1 MTRTTELK
9 NGEQK
14 ERKKPGRVPTS
25 CAECRRLKLRCDRK
39 VPCETCVKRGC
50 AAICPSGSLTAGKG
64 NRLVLANT
72 EELHNKI
79 EVMSARIRELEE
91 ALRTVHPEGS
101 VLPHPLLSD
110 AITVISSDSPESS
123 SSSNF
128 AERQPQTSNKA
139 DADSVIDAFGTLTIG
154 TRGETIFMGG
164 TARSEYLIQPPLKQQ
179 PKPPFSETFP
189 RLSKQ
194 ILDAWLPGSDSAPV
208 DNGLWKPVYSY
219 LPPLSEAIRLSEI
232 YLEWGQV
239 LWTPLTR
246 SELFDNIIGSVYR
259 ANCYEGIP
267 GSHDLSLL
275 FSIFAL
281 ATLLDFEKP
290 SYAVEA
296 QEYHILSQVALHFTS
311 PCTETSV
318 HTLIALLHIVQY
330 LELSDLEMDS
340 SQSYLFIGLAVK
352 LGYRIGLHLSSAR
365 WKLSD
370 AVVQK
375 RSSVFW
381 QMFMLDTWI
390 SFYAGRPPNVS
401 PDWIDTPYPN
411 DDFAVINNK
420 GEKEM
425 SGHMWSWK
433 FSRLLHHVMVNAFGA
448 KIPTYSTILELDRK
462 IRDFPVPPH
471 LQPRCDGNETLT
483 KAAILEQVQVVFLL
497 TNKEFTLLNIHRRY
511 FTQALEDQPNDL
523 LKHKYGPSVMA
534 MYRSA
539 WRVIESHSHAVRLIP
554 RAIERLNLFW
564 SHALSAAIVMCM
576 IVNRAPQSNIAPSS
590 LHELDVVYEVFQK
603 SASTSKPAAV
613 LLDSI
618 TKVWKKGHDA
628 VDRPLYDDQSSLSR
642 AELDRLGGGKTHL
655 ISKTSPRSSASPPS
669 AHSSPSEAESS
680 GSSQPSRQVTLDGQG
695 AGSDIHPRIMQ
706 DMRVFDKFEQSPFTA
721 GGSFDS
727 SESFFQAMSD
737 VHFSGSSVY
746 GAEIYNGHP
755 QVLNTFHP
763 VHPYGAPNGIQETP
777 VLDAAWQSFVEQLG
791 F

>member
-1 MTRTTELK
+1 
-9 NGEQK
+9 
-14 ERKKPGRVPTS
+14 
-25 CAECRRLKLRCDRK
+25 

-50 AAICPSGSLTAGKG
+50 DSICPSGSLTTGKG
-64 NRLVLANT
+64 NRLVLTNT

-91 ALRTVHPEGS
+91 TLRQMHS
-101 VLPHPLLSD
+101 KSSDSPHPLLSD
-110 AITVISSDSPESS
+110 TTSVLSNDSPGSS
-123 SSSNF
+123 SSTNF
-128 AERQPQTSNKA
+128 PEQQPQISNKA

-154 TRGETIFMGG
+154 TRGETTFMGG
-164 TARSEYLIQPPLKQQ
+164 TARSEPPLKQ

-194 ILDAWLPGSDSAPV
+194 ILDTWLPGSDCTLS
-208 DNGLWKPVYSY
+208 DNGLWKPVFSY

-232 YLEWGQV
+232 YLEWGEV

-246 SELFDNIIGSVYR
+246 SDLFDNILGSVYR
-259 ANCYEGIP
+259 AR
-267 GSHDLSLL
+267 
-275 FSIFAL
+275 
-281 ATLLDFEKP
+281 
-290 SYAVEA
+290 
-296 QEYHILSQVALHFTS
+296 
-311 PCTETSV
+311 
-318 HTLIALLHIVQY
+318 
-330 LELSDLEMDS
+330 
-340 SQSYLFIGLAVK
+340 SYLFIGLAVK
-352 LGYRIGLHLSSAR
+352 LGYRVHLSGAR
-365 WKLSD
+365 WKLND
-370 AVVQK
+370 AVIQK

-390 SFYAGRPPNVS
+390 SFYSGRPPNVS

-411 DDFAVINNK
+411 DDFAVVNDK

-425 SGHMWSWK
+425 SGHMWSWQ

-448 KIPTYSTILELDRK
+448 KTPTYSTILELDRK
-462 IRDFPVPPH
+462 IRDFPIPPH
-471 LQPRCDGNETLT
+471 LQPRCTMHEPLT
-483 KAAILEQVQVVFLL
+483 KATLLEQVHMSFLL
-497 TNKEFTLLNIHRRY
+497 TNKETTLLNIHRRY

-539 WRVIESHSHAVRLIP
+539 WRVIENHSHAVRKIP
-554 RAIERLNLFW
+554 QAIERLSLYW

-590 LHELDVVYEVFQK
+590 LRELDVVYEVFQK
-603 SASTSKPAAV
+603 SAPSSKPAAL

-628 VDRPLYDDQSSLSR
+628 VDRPLDNDQSSLSR

-655 ISKTSPRSSASPPS
+655 ISKTSLQSSASPPS
-669 AHSSPSEAESS
+669 FHSTPSEADSS
-680 GSSQPSRQVTLDGQG
+680 GSSQSSGQFTWDGQG
-695 AGSDIHPRIMQ
+695 VGFDIHPRIMQ
-706 DMRVFDKFEQSPFTA
+706 DMRVFDKFEQSPFTV
-721 GGSFDS
+721 GGAFDS

-737 VHFSGSSVY
+737 VQFSGSSVY
-746 GAEIYNGHP
+746 GAEIYSGQQ

-763 VHPYGAPNGIQETP
+763 AHPYGAVNGLQEVP
-777 VLDAAWQSFVEQLG
+777 VLDPAWQSFVEQLG

>member
-1 MTRTTELK
+1 MTRTTESK

-50 AAICPSGSLTAGKG
+50 AAICPSGLLFP
-64 NRLVLANT
+64 LVLANT
-72 EELHNKI
+72 GELHNKI

-91 ALRTVHPEGS
+91 TLRQMHSES
-101 VLPHPLLSD
+101 SDLPHPLLSD
-110 AITVISSDSPESS
+110 SITVISNDSPESS

-128 AERQPQTSNKA
+128 PEQQPQPSNKV

-164 TARSEYLIQPPLKQQ
+164 TARSEPPLKQQ

-194 ILDAWLPGSDSAPV
+194 ILDAWLPGSDSAPF

-219 LPPLSEAIRLSEI
+219 LPPLSEAVRLSEI
-232 YLEWGQV
+232 YLEWGKV

-246 SELFDNIIGSVYR
+246 SELFDNILGSVYR

-281 ATLLDFEKP
+281 ATLFDFEKP

-296 QEYHILSQVALHFTS
+296 QEYHILSHVAMHFTS

-340 SQSYLFIGLAVK
+340 SRSYLFIGLAVK
-352 LGYRIGLHLSSAR
+352 LGYRVRLSTSHLSSAR
-365 WKLSD
+365 WKLSP

-381 QMFMLDTWI
+381 QTFMLDTWI

-411 DDFAVINNK
+411 DDFAVVNNK

-425 SGHMWSWK
+425 SGMRHMWSWQ

-448 KIPTYSTILELDRK
+448 KTPTYSTILELDRK
-462 IRDFPVPPH
+462 IRDFSVPPH
-471 LQPRCDGNETLT
+471 LQPRCDKNETLT
-483 KAAILEQVQVVFLL
+483 QAAILEQVQTYFLL
-497 TNKEFTLLNIHRRY
+497 TNKETTLLNIHRRY
-511 FTQALEDQPNDL
+511 FTQALEEQPNDL

-534 MYRSA
+534 IYRSA
-539 WRVIESHSHAVRLIP
+539 WRVIESHSHAVRRIP
-554 RAIERLNLFW
+554 QVIERLSLFW

-576 IVNRAPQSNIAPSS
+576 IVNRAPQSNIASSS
-590 LHELDVVYEVFQK
+590 LRELDVVYEVFQK
-603 SASTSKPAAV
+603 SAPTSKPAAV

-628 VDRPLYDDQSSLSR
+628 VDHPLYDDQSSLSR

-655 ISKTSPRSSASPPS
+655 ISKTSPRSNASSPS
-669 AHSSPSEAESS
+669 VHSSPSEAESS
-680 GSSQPSRQVTLDGQG
+680 GSSQPSRQFTWDGQG
-695 AGSDIHPRIMQ
+695 VGFDIHPRIMQ
-706 DMRVFDKFEQSPFTA
+706 DMRVFDKFEQSPFTV

-737 VHFSGSSVY
+737 VQFSGSSVY
-746 GAEIYNGHP
+746 GAEIYSGQP

-763 VHPYGAPNGIQETP
+763 AHPYGAPNGIQEAP

>member
-1 MTRTTELK
+1 MSSCQRFALLFLLSFCYHRNDQDNRVEEWRAE
-9 NGEQK
+9 GK
-14 ERKKPGRVPTS
+14 EETWQSTHVLCRVQ
-25 CAECRRLKLRCDRK
+25 K

-50 AAICPSGSLTAGKG
+50 STICPSGSLTAGKG

-72 EELHNKI
+72 EELHSKI
-79 EVMSARIRELEE
+79 EVMSTRIRELEE
-91 ALRTVHPEGS
+91 TLRQMHS
-101 VLPHPLLSD
+101 KASDLPHPLLSD
-110 AITVISSDSPESS
+110 TDTVISNDSPESS

-128 AERQPQTSNKA
+128 PEQQPQPSNKA

-164 TARSEYLIQPPLKQQ
+164 TARSEPPLKQQ

-194 ILDAWLPGSDSAPV
+194 ILDAWLPGSDCVPS

-219 LPPLSEAIRLSEI
+219 LPPLSEAVRLSEI
-232 YLEWGQV
+232 YLEWGKV

-246 SELFDNIIGSVYR
+246 SELFDNILRSVYH
-259 ANCYEGIP
+259 A
-267 GSHDLSLL
+267 
-275 FSIFAL
+275 
-281 ATLLDFEKP
+281 K
-290 SYAVEA
+290 
-296 QEYHILSQVALHFTS
+296 
-311 PCTETSV
+311 
-318 HTLIALLHIVQY
+318 
-330 LELSDLEMDS
+330 
-340 SQSYLFIGLAVK
+340 SYLFIGLAVK
-352 LGYRIGLHLSSAR
+352 LGYRVHLSGAR

-411 DDFAVINNK
+411 DDFAVVNDK

-448 KIPTYSTILELDRK
+448 KTPTYGTILELDRK

-471 LQPRCDGNETLT
+471 LQPRCPTSETLT
-483 KAAILEQVQVVFLL
+483 KAAILQQVQTSFLL
-497 TNKEFTLLNIHRRY
+497 TNKETTLLNIHRRY
-511 FTQALEDQPNDL
+511 FTQALEDQPDDL

-539 WRVIESHSHAVRLIP
+539 WRVIESHSHAARKIP
-554 RAIERLNLFW
+554 QVIERLGLFW

-576 IVNRAPQSNIAPSS
+576 IVNRAPQSNIAPPS
-590 LHELDVVYEVFQK
+590 LRELDVVYEVFQK
-603 SASTSKPAAV
+603 SAPTSKPAAV

-628 VDRPLYDDQSSLSR
+628 VDYPLYDDHSSLSR

-655 ISKTSPRSSASPPS
+655 ISQTSPRSSASPPS
-669 AHSSPSEAESS
+669 VQPTPSEAESS
-680 GSSQPSRQVTLDGQG
+680 SSSQSCRQFTWEGQG
-695 AGSDIHPRIMQ
+695 VGFDIHPRIMQ
-706 DMRVFDKFEQSPFTA
+706 DMRVFDKFEQPPFTA

-727 SESFFQAMSD
+727 HESFFQAMSD
-737 VHFSGSSVY
+737 VQFSGSSVY
-746 GAEIYNGHP
+746 GAEIYSGQP

-763 VHPYGAPNGIQETP
+763 AHPYSAPNGIQEVP

>member
-1 MTRTTELK
+1 MTRTTEMK

-14 ERKKPGRVPTS
+14 ERKKPGR
-25 CAECRRLKLRCDRK
+25 

-91 ALRTVHPEGS
+91 GLRQMHSEAS
-101 VLPHPLLSD
+101 DLPHPLLSD
-110 AITVISSDSPESS
+110 TITVISNDSPESS

-128 AERQPQTSNKA
+128 PEQQPQPSNKA

-154 TRGETIFMGG
+154 TRGETIFMSG
-164 TARSEYLIQPPLKQQ
+164 TARSEPPLKQH
-179 PKPPFSETFP
+179 PKPPFSESFP

-194 ILDAWLPGSDSAPV
+194 ILDAWLPGSGSAPF

-219 LPPLSEAIRLSEI
+219 LPPLSEAVRLSEI
-232 YLEWGQV
+232 YLEWGKV

-246 SELFDNIIGSVYR
+246 SELFDNILGSVYR
-259 ANCYEGIP
+259 A
-267 GSHDLSLL
+267 
-275 FSIFAL
+275 
-281 ATLLDFEKP
+281 K
-290 SYAVEA
+290 
-296 QEYHILSQVALHFTS
+296 
-311 PCTETSV
+311 
-318 HTLIALLHIVQY
+318 
-330 LELSDLEMDS
+330 
-340 SQSYLFIGLAVK
+340 SYLFIGLAVK
-352 LGYRIGLHLSSAR
+352 LGYRVRLSTPYLSSAR

-390 SFYAGRPPNVS
+390 SLYAGRPPNVS

-411 DDFAVINNK
+411 DDFAVVNSK

-425 SGHMWSWK
+425 SGHMWSWQ

-448 KIPTYSTILELDRK
+448 KTPTYSTILELDRK
-462 IRDFPVPPH
+462 IRDFAVPPH
-471 LQPRCDGNETLT
+471 LQPRFQTH
-483 KAAILEQVQVVFLL
+483 FLL
-497 TNKEFTLLNIHRRY
+497 TNKESTLLNIHRRY

-539 WRVIESHSHAVRLIP
+539 WRVIESHSRAARKIP
-554 RAIERLNLFW
+554 QAIERLSLFW

-576 IVNRAPQSNIAPSS
+576 IVSRAPHSNIASSS
-590 LHELDVVYEVFQK
+590 LRELDVVYEVFQK
-603 SASTSKPAAV
+603 SAPTSKPAAV

-628 VDRPLYDDQSSLSR
+628 VDRPHYDDQSSLSR

-669 AHSSPSEAESS
+669 AHSSPSEADR
-680 GSSQPSRQVTLDGQG
+680 GVGF
-695 AGSDIHPRIMQ
+695 DIHPRIMQ
-706 DMRVFDKFEQSPFTA
+706 DMRVFDKFEQSPFTTD
-721 GGSFDS
+721 GSLDS

-737 VHFSGSSVY
+737 VQFSGSSVY
-746 GAEIYNGHP
+746 GAEIYSGHP

-763 VHPYGAPNGIQETP
+763 AHPYGAPNGIQEAP

>member
-1 MTRTTELK
+1 MTKTTELR

-14 ERKKPGRVPTS
+14 ERKKPGR
-25 CAECRRLKLRCDRK
+25 

-91 ALRTVHPEGS
+91 TLRQMQSEAS
-101 VLPHPLLSD
+101 DLPHPLLSD
-110 AITVISSDSPESS
+110 AITVISNDSPESS
-123 SSSNF
+123 SSSSYP
-128 AERQPQTSNKA
+128 EQQPQLTNRA
-139 DADSVIDAFGTLTIG
+139 DPDSVIDAFGTLTIG
-154 TRGETIFMGG
+154 SRGETIFMGG
-164 TARSEYLIQPPLKQQ
+164 TARSEPPLKQQ

-194 ILDAWLPGSDSAPV
+194 ILDAWLPGSDCVPV

-219 LPPLSEAIRLSEI
+219 LPPLSEAVRLSEI
-232 YLEWGQV
+232 YLEWGKV

-246 SELFDNIIGSVYR
+246 SELFDNILGSVYR
-259 ANCYEGIP
+259 A
-267 GSHDLSLL
+267 
-275 FSIFAL
+275 
-281 ATLLDFEKP
+281 K
-290 SYAVEA
+290 
-296 QEYHILSQVALHFTS
+296 
-311 PCTETSV
+311 
-318 HTLIALLHIVQY
+318 
-330 LELSDLEMDS
+330 
-340 SQSYLFIGLAVK
+340 SYLFIGLAVK
-352 LGYRIGLHLSSAR
+352 LGYRVRLSTSHLSSAR

-370 AVVQK
+370 AVAQK

-411 DDFAVINNK
+411 DDFAVVNDK

-425 SGHMWSWK
+425 SVHMWSWQ

-448 KIPTYSTILELDRK
+448 KTPTYSTILELDRK

-471 LQPRCDGNETLT
+471 LQPRCNENKTLT
-483 KAAILEQVQVVFLL
+483 DAAILVQVQALSVVCLA
-497 TNKEFTLLNIHRRY
+497 LLNIHRRY

-539 WRVIESHSHAVRLIP
+539 WRVIESHSHAVRKIP
-554 RAIERLNLFW
+554 QAIERLSLIW
-564 SHALSAAIVMCM
+564 SQALSAAIVMCM
-576 IVNRAPQSNIAPSS
+576 IVNRAPQSNIAVSS
-590 LHELDVVYEVFQK
+590 LRELDVVYEVFQK
-603 SASTSKPAAV
+603 SAPTSKPAAV

-628 VDRPLYDDQSSLSR
+628 VNFPLYDDQSSLSR

-655 ISKTSPRSSASPPS
+655 ISKTSPQSSASPPS
-669 AHSSPSEAESS
+669 VHSSPSEAESS
-680 GSSQPSRQVTLDGQG
+680 GSSQACRQFTWDGQS
-695 AGSDIHPRIMQ
+695 ARFDIHPRIMQ
-706 DMRVFDKFEQSPFTA
+706 DMRVFDKFEQSPFPA

-727 SESFFQAMSD
+727 PESFFQAMSD
-737 VHFSGSSVY
+737 VQFSGSSVY
-746 GAEIYNGHP
+746 GAEIYSGPP

-763 VHPYGAPNGIQETP
+763 AHPYGTPNGIQEAP
-777 VLDAAWQSFVEQLG
+777 VLDASWQSFVEQLG

>member
-1 MTRTTELK
+1 MNRTTELK

-39 VPCETCVKRGC
+39 VPCETCIKRGC
-50 AAICPSGSLTAGKG
+50 AAICPSGSLAAGKG

-72 EELHNKI
+72 EELHGKI
-79 EVMSARIRELEE
+79 EAMSARIRELEE
-91 ALRTVHPEGS
+91 MLRQVHSETSDAPQS
-101 VLPHPLLSD
+101 LLSD
-110 AITVISSDSPESS
+110 AIPVISNDSPESS
-123 SSSNF
+123 SSSNYP
-128 AERQPQTSNKA
+128 EQQSQPSNNA
-139 DADSVIDAFGTLTIG
+139 DSDSVIDAFGTLTIG
-154 TRGETIFMGG
+154 SRGETTFMGG
-164 TARSEYLIQPPLKQQ
+164 TARSEYLIQPPLKQH

-189 RLSKQ
+189 RLSQQ

-232 YLEWGQV
+232 YLEWGKV

-246 SELFDNIIGSVYR
+246 SELFDNILGSVYR

-267 GSHDLSLL
+267 GPHDLSLL

-281 ATLLDFEKP
+281 ATLFDFEKP
-290 SYAVEA
+290 PYAVEA
-296 QEYHILSQVALHFTS
+296 QEYHILSHVAMHFTS

-340 SQSYLFIGLAVK
+340 SRSYIFIGLAVK

-370 AVVQK
+370 AVAQK

-411 DDFAVINNK
+411 DDFAVINDK

-425 SGHMWSWK
+425 SGHMWSWQ

-448 KIPTYSTILELDRK
+448 KTPTYSTILELDRK
-462 IRDFPVPPH
+462 IRDFPVPPL
-471 LQPRCDGNETLT
+471 LQPRCNANEPLT
-483 KAAILEQVQVVFLL
+483 KAAILEQVQTSLVL
-497 TNKEFTLLNIHRRY
+497 TNKETTLLNIHRRY

-539 WRVIESHSHAVRLIP
+539 WRVIESHSHAARKIP
-554 RAIERLNLFW
+554 QAIERLSLFW

-576 IVNRAPQSNIAPSS
+576 IVSRAPQTNIASSS

-603 SASTSKPAAV
+603 SAPTSKPAAV

-655 ISKTSPRSSASPPS
+655 ISKTSPRSTASPPS

-680 GSSQPSRQVTLDGQG
+680 SSSQLSRQFTWDGQG
-695 AGSDIHPRIMQ
+695 IGFDIHPRIMQ
-706 DMRVFDKFEQSPFTA
+706 DMRVFDKFEQSPFPV

-737 VHFSGSSVY
+737 VQFSGSSVY
-746 GAEIYNGHP
+746 GAEIYSGQP
-755 QVLNTFHP
+755 QVLNTFHSA
-763 VHPYGAPNGIQETP
+763 HPYGVLNGIHEAP
-777 VLDAAWQSFVEQLG
+777 VLDAAWQNFVEQLG

>member
-14 ERKKPGRVPTS
+14 ERKKPGRVP
-25 CAECRRLKLRCDRK
+25 
-39 VPCETCVKRGC
+39 CETCVKRGC
-50 AAICPSGSLTAGKG
+50 STICPSGSLTAGKG

-72 EELHNKI
+72 EELHSKI
-79 EVMSARIRELEE
+79 EVMSARMRELEE
-91 ALRTVHPEGS
+91 TLRQMHSKVS
-101 VLPHPLLSD
+101 DLPHPLLSD
-110 AITVISSDSPESS
+110 TDTVISNDSPESS
-123 SSSNF
+123 SSSDF
-128 AERQPQTSNKA
+128 PEQQPQASNKA

-164 TARSEYLIQPPLKQQ
+164 TARSEPPLKQQ
-179 PKPPFSETFP
+179 PKPAFSETFP

-194 ILDAWLPGSDSAPV
+194 ILDAWLPGSDCV
-208 DNGLWKPVYSY
+208 QTDNGLWEPVYSY
-219 LPPLSEAIRLSEI
+219 LPPLSEAVRLSEI
-232 YLEWGQV
+232 YLEWGKV

-246 SELFDNIIGSVYR
+246 SELFDNILRRISY
-259 ANCYEGIP
+259 
-267 GSHDLSLL
+267 
-275 FSIFAL
+275 SIARV
-281 ATLLDFEKP
+281 D
-290 SYAVEA
+290 
-296 QEYHILSQVALHFTS
+296 ALHF
-311 PCTETSV
+311 P
-318 HTLIALLHIVQY
+318 LHGNECPY
-330 LELSDLEMDS
+330 SYRTDLS
-340 SQSYLFIGLAVK
+340 G
-352 LGYRIGLHLSSAR
+352 AR

-390 SFYAGRPPNVS
+390 SFHAGRPPNVS

-411 DDFAVINNK
+411 DDFAVVNDK

-448 KIPTYSTILELDRK
+448 KTPTYRTILELDRK

-471 LQPRCDGNETLT
+471 LQPRCATSETLT
-483 KAAILEQVQVVFLL
+483 KAAILQQVQTSFLL
-497 TNKEFTLLNIHRRY
+497 TNKETTLLNIHRRY
-511 FTQALEDQPNDL
+511 FTQALEDQPDDL

-539 WRVIESHSHAVRLIP
+539 WRVIESHSHAARKIP
-554 RAIERLNLFW
+554 QVIERLGLFW
-564 SHALSAAIVMCM
+564 SQALSAAIVMCM
-576 IVNRAPQSNIAPSS
+576 IVNRAPQSNIAPPS
-590 LHELDVVYEVFQK
+590 LRELDVVYEVFQK
-603 SASTSKPAAV
+603 SAPTSKPAAV

-655 ISKTSPRSSASPPS
+655 ISQTSPRSSASPPS
-669 AHSSPSEAESS
+669 VQPTPSEAESS
-680 GSSQPSRQVTLDGQG
+680 GSSQSCRQPTWEGQSVG
-695 AGSDIHPRIMQ
+695 FDIHPRIMQ

-727 SESFFQAMSD
+727 HESFFQAMSD
-737 VHFSGSSVY
+737 VQFSGSSVY
-746 GAEIYNGHP
+746 GAEIYSGQP

-763 VHPYGAPNGIQETP
+763 AHSYSAPNGIQEVP

>member
-39 VPCETCVKRGC
+39 IPCETCVKRGC

-72 EELHNKI
+72 EELHSKI

-91 ALRTVHPEGS
+91 GLRQMQSEVS
-101 VLPHPLLSD
+101 DLPHPLLSD
-110 AITVISSDSPESS
+110 SITAISSDSPESS

-128 AERQPQTSNKA
+128 PEQQPQPSNQA
-139 DADSVIDAFGTLTIG
+139 DADSVSKAFGTLAIG
-154 TRGETIFMGG
+154 PRGSTVFTGAN
-164 TARSEYLIQPPLKQQ
+164 ARPEYLMQPPLKQQ
-179 PKPPFSETFP
+179 PKAPFSETFP

-194 ILDAWLPGSDSAPV
+194 ILDAWLPGSDNVPF

-232 YLEWGQV
+232 YLEWGKV
-239 LWTPLTR
+239 LWNPLTR
-246 SELFDNIIGSVYR
+246 SELFDTILGNVYR
-259 ANCYEGIP
+259 ANCYEAIP
-267 GSHDLSLL
+267 GPHDLSLL

-281 ATLLDFEKP
+281 AALFDFDKP

-296 QEYHILSQVALHFTS
+296 QEYHILSHVAIHFHS
-311 PCTETSV
+311 PTMETSV

-330 LELSDLEMDS
+330 LELSDLDMDS
-340 SQSYLFIGLAVK
+340 SRSYLFMGLAVK
-352 LGYRIGLHLSSAR
+352 LGYRIGVHLSSAR

-370 AVVQK
+370 AVVQT
-375 RSSVFW
+375 RNTAFW

-401 PDWIDTPYPN
+401 PDWVDTPYPN
-411 DDFAVINNK
+411 DDFAVVNNK

-425 SGHMWSWK
+425 SGHMWSWQ

-471 LQPRCDGNETLT
+471 LQPCCDANEAPTEAATLVRVQRSMLLST
-483 KAAILEQVQVVFLL
+483 KES
-497 TNKEFTLLNIHRRY
+497 TLLNIHRRY
-511 FTQALEDQPNDL
+511 FTQALEDQPKDL

-539 WRVIESHSHAVRLIP
+539 WRVIESHSHAVRKIP
-554 RAIERLNLFW
+554 QAIERISLIW

-576 IVNRAPQSNIAPSS
+576 IVNRAPQSSIAASS
-590 LHELDVVYEVFQK
+590 LCELDVVYEVFRK
-603 SASTSKPAAV
+603 SAPTSKPAAV

-618 TKVWKKGHDA
+618 TKVWKKGHEV
-628 VDRPLYDDQSSLSR
+628 VDNPHYDDQSSLSR
-642 AELDRLGGGKTHL
+642 TELNRLGGGKTHL
-655 ISKTSPRSSASPPS
+655 ISQTSPPSSASSPS
-669 AHSSPSEAESS
+669 VHASPSEAESC
-680 GSSQPSRQVTLDGQG
+680 GASQACSQYAWDAQAVGI
-695 AGSDIHPRIMQ
+695 DIHPRIMQ
-706 DMRVFDKFEQSPFTA
+706 DMRVFDKYEQSPFTA

-737 VHFSGSSVY
+737 VQFSGSSVY
-746 GAEIYNGHP
+746 GAEIYSGQP

-763 VHPYGAPNGIQETP
+763 AHPYSAPNGIQDTP
-777 VLDAAWQSFVEQLG
+777 VLDAAWQNFVEQLG

>member
-1 MTRTTELK
+1 MHDDGGRQSLYPSDDDV
-9 NGEQK
+9 
-14 ERKKPGRVPTS
+14 PGDHDGVCSSIGDRS
-25 CAECRRLKLRCDRK
+25 AGAEGY

-50 AAICPSGSLTAGKG
+50 STICPNGSLTAGKG

-72 EELHNKI
+72 EELHSKI
-79 EVMSARIRELEE
+79 EVMSARMRELEE
-91 ALRTVHPEGS
+91 TLRQMHSKVS
-101 VLPHPLLSD
+101 DLPHPLLSD
-110 AITVISSDSPESS
+110 TDTVISNDSPESS
-123 SSSNF
+123 SSSDF
-128 AERQPQTSNKA
+128 PEQQPQASNKA

-164 TARSEYLIQPPLKQQ
+164 TARSEPPLKQQ
-179 PKPPFSETFP
+179 PKPAFSETFP

-194 ILDAWLPGSDSAPV
+194 ILDAWLPGSDCV
-208 DNGLWKPVYSY
+208 QTDNGLWEPVYSY
-219 LPPLSEAIRLSEI
+219 LPPLSEAVRLSEI
-232 YLEWGQV
+232 YLEWGKV

-246 SELFDNIIGSVYR
+246 SELFDNILRSCPYSYR
-259 ANCYEGIP
+259 T
-267 GSHDLSLL
+267 DLS
-275 FSIFAL
+275 
-281 ATLLDFEKP
+281 
-290 SYAVEA
+290 
-296 QEYHILSQVALHFTS
+296 
-311 PCTETSV
+311 
-318 HTLIALLHIVQY
+318 
-330 LELSDLEMDS
+330 
-340 SQSYLFIGLAVK
+340 G
-352 LGYRIGLHLSSAR
+352 AR

-390 SFYAGRPPNVS
+390 SFHAGRPPNVS

-411 DDFAVINNK
+411 DDFAVVNDK

-448 KIPTYSTILELDRK
+448 KTPTYRTILELDRK

-471 LQPRCDGNETLT
+471 LQPRCATSETLT
-483 KAAILEQVQVVFLL
+483 KAAILQQVQTSFLL
-497 TNKEFTLLNIHRRY
+497 TNKETSGVVNIHRRY
-511 FTQALEDQPNDL
+511 FTQALEDQPDDL

-539 WRVIESHSHAVRLIP
+539 WRVIESHSHAARKIP
-554 RAIERLNLFW
+554 QVIERLGLFW
-564 SHALSAAIVMCM
+564 SQALSAAIVMCM

-590 LHELDVVYEVFQK
+590 LRELDVVYEVFQK
-603 SASTSKPAAV
+603 SAPTSKPAAV

-655 ISKTSPRSSASPPS
+655 ISQTSPRSSASPPS
-669 AHSSPSEAESS
+669 VQPAPSEAESS
-680 GSSQPSRQVTLDGQG
+680 GSSQSCRQPTWEGQG
-695 AGSDIHPRIMQ
+695 VGFDIHPRIMQ

-727 SESFFQAMSD
+727 HESFFQAMSD
-737 VHFSGSSVY
+737 VQFSGSSVY
-746 GAEIYNGHP
+746 GAEIYSGQP

-763 VHPYGAPNGIQETP
+763 AHSYSAPNGIQEVP

>member
-9 NGEQK
+9 NGDQK

-25 CAECRRLKLRCDRK
+25 SAECRRLNLRCDRK
-39 VPCETCVKRGC
+39 VPCETCVKRVC

-72 EELHNKI
+72 EELRNKI

-91 ALRTVHPEGS
+91 ALRNVHSEGS
-101 VLPHPLLSD
+101 VLPHSLLSD

-164 TARSEYLIQPPLKQQ
+164 TAHSEASSTFRSNEYPLNILPPLKQQ
-179 PKPPFSETFP
+179 PKPLFSEN
-189 RLSKQ
+189 
-194 ILDAWLPGSDSAPV
+194 ILDSWLPGSDSALV

-219 LPPLSEAIRLSEI
+219 LPPLSEVIRLSEI

-246 SELFDNIIGSVYR
+246 SELFDNITGSVYC
-259 ANCYEGIP
+259 ATCYQGIP
-267 GSHDLSLL
+267 GCHNLSLL
-275 FSIFAL
+275 FSIFSL

-290 SYAVEA
+290 SYAVEV
-296 QEYHILSQVALHFTS
+296 QEYHILSQVALHSTS

-318 HTLIALLHIVQY
+318 HTLIALY

-352 LGYRIGLHLSSAR
+352 LGYRVHLSRAR

-370 AVVQK
+370 SVVQK
-375 RSSVFW
+375 HSSVVW
-381 QMFMLDTWI
+381 QIVMLDTWI
-390 SFYAGRPPNVS
+390 SFYTGRPPNVS
-401 PDWIDTPYPN
+401 PDWIDTLYPN
-411 DDFAVINNK
+411 DDFMVVNSK

-425 SGHMWSWK
+425 GGHMWSWK
-433 FSRLLHHVMVNAFGA
+433 FSWLLHHVMVDAFGA

-462 IRDFPVPPH
+462 IRDFLVPPH
-471 LQPRCDGNETLT
+471 LQPRCDADETLT
-483 KAAILEQVQVVFLL
+483 KAAILEQVQTVFLL

-539 WRVIESHSHAVRLIP
+539 WRVIET
-554 RAIERLNLFW
+554 IEWLSLFW

-576 IVNRAPQSNIAPSS
+576 IINRAPQSNIAPSS

-613 LLDSI
+613 LLDLL

-628 VDRPLYDDQSSLSR
+628 LN
-642 AELDRLGGGKTHL
+642 RLGGSKTHL
-655 ISKTSPRSSASPPS
+655 ISKTSPRSSSSPPS

-680 GSSQPSRQVTLDGQG
+680 GSSQPSRQVTSNGQST
-695 AGSDIHPRIMQ
+695 GSDIHPRIMQ

-737 VHFSGSSVY
+737 VHFSGPSVY

-763 VHPYGAPNGIQETP
+763 AHPYGSPNGIHELR
-777 VLDAAWQSFVEQLG
+777 VLDVAWQSFVEQLG

>member
-1 MTRTTELK
+1 MTKTTELR

-14 ERKKPGRVPTS
+14 ERKKPGR
-25 CAECRRLKLRCDRK
+25 

-91 ALRTVHPEGS
+91 TLRQMQSEAS
-101 VLPHPLLSD
+101 DLPHPLLSD
-110 AITVISSDSPESS
+110 TITVISNDSPESS
-123 SSSNF
+123 SSSSYP
-128 AERQPQTSNKA
+128 EQQPQHSNKA
-139 DADSVIDAFGTLTIG
+139 DPDSVIDAFGTLTIG
-154 TRGETIFMGG
+154 SRGETIFMGG
-164 TARSEYLIQPPLKQQ
+164 TARSEPPLKQQ

-194 ILDAWLPGSDSAPV
+194 ILDAWLPGSDCVPV

-219 LPPLSEAIRLSEI
+219 LPPLSEAVRLSEI
-232 YLEWGQV
+232 YLEWGKV

-246 SELFDNIIGSVYR
+246 SELFDNILGSVYR
-259 ANCYEGIP
+259 A
-267 GSHDLSLL
+267 
-275 FSIFAL
+275 
-281 ATLLDFEKP
+281 K
-290 SYAVEA
+290 
-296 QEYHILSQVALHFTS
+296 
-311 PCTETSV
+311 
-318 HTLIALLHIVQY
+318 
-330 LELSDLEMDS
+330 
-340 SQSYLFIGLAVK
+340 SYLFIGLAVK
-352 LGYRIGLHLSSAR
+352 LGYRVRLSTSHLSSAR

-370 AVVQK
+370 AVAQK

-411 DDFAVINNK
+411 DDFAVVNDK

-425 SGHMWSWK
+425 SVHMWSWQ

-448 KIPTYSTILELDRK
+448 KTPTYSTILELDRK

-471 LQPRCDGNETLT
+471 LQPRCNENKTLT
-483 KAAILEQVQVVFLL
+483 DAAILAHITFILIA
-497 TNKEFTLLNIHRRY
+497 LLNIHRRY

-539 WRVIESHSHAVRLIP
+539 WRVIESHSHAVRKIP
-554 RAIERLNLFW
+554 QAIERLSLIW
-564 SHALSAAIVMCM
+564 SQALSAAIVMCM
-576 IVNRAPQSNIAPSS
+576 IVNRAPQSNIAVSS
-590 LHELDVVYEVFQK
+590 LRELDVVYEVFQK
-603 SASTSKPAAV
+603 SAPTSKPAAV

-628 VDRPLYDDQSSLSR
+628 VNFPLYDDQSSLSR

-655 ISKTSPRSSASPPS
+655 ISKTSPQSSASPPS
-669 AHSSPSEAESS
+669 VHSSPSEAESS
-680 GSSQPSRQVTLDGQG
+680 GSSQACRQFTWDGQS
-695 AGSDIHPRIMQ
+695 ARFDIHPRIMQ
-706 DMRVFDKFEQSPFTA
+706 DMRVFDKFEQSPFPA

-727 SESFFQAMSD
+727 PESFFQAMSD
-737 VHFSGSSVY
+737 VQFSGSSVY
-746 GAEIYNGHP
+746 GAEIYSGPP

-763 VHPYGAPNGIQETP
+763 AHPYGTPNGIQEAP
-777 VLDAAWQSFVEQLG
+777 VLDASWQSFVEQLG

>member
-1 MTRTTELK
+1 MTRTTESK

-14 ERKKPGRVPTS
+14 ERKKPGRVP
-25 CAECRRLKLRCDRK
+25 
-39 VPCETCVKRGC
+39 CETCVKRGC
-50 AAICPSGSLTAGKG
+50 AGICPSGSLTAGKG

-79 EVMSARIRELEE
+79 EVMSVRIRELEE
-91 ALRTVHPEGS
+91 TLRQMHSEAS
-101 VLPHPLLSD
+101 DLPHPLLSD
-110 AITVISSDSPESS
+110 TITAISNDSPESS
-123 SSSNF
+123 SSSDF
-128 AERQPQTSNKA
+128 PERRPQSSNKA

-164 TARSEYLIQPPLKQQ
+164 TARSEPPLKQQ

-194 ILDAWLPGSDSAPV
+194 ILDAWLPGSDSVPF

-219 LPPLSEAIRLSEI
+219 LPPLSEAVRLSEI
-232 YLEWGQV
+232 YLEWGKV

-246 SELFDNIIGSVYR
+246 SELFDNILGSVYR
-259 ANCYEGIP
+259 A
-267 GSHDLSLL
+267 
-275 FSIFAL
+275 
-281 ATLLDFEKP
+281 K
-290 SYAVEA
+290 
-296 QEYHILSQVALHFTS
+296 
-311 PCTETSV
+311 
-318 HTLIALLHIVQY
+318 
-330 LELSDLEMDS
+330 
-340 SQSYLFIGLAVK
+340 SYLFIGLAVK
-352 LGYRIGLHLSSAR
+352 LGYRVHLSSAR

-370 AVVQK
+370 AVAQK

-411 DDFAVINNK
+411 DDFAVVNDK

-425 SGHMWSWK
+425 SGHMWSWQ
-433 FSRLLHHVMVNAFGA
+433 FSRLLHHVMVTAFGA
-448 KIPTYSTILELDRK
+448 KTPTYSTILELDRK

-471 LQPRCDGNETLT
+471 LQPRCDGNGTLPN
-483 KAAILEQVQVVFLL
+483 AAILTQVQMSILL
-497 TNKEFTLLNIHRRY
+497 TNKETTLLNIHRRY
-511 FTQALEDQPNDL
+511 FTQALEDQPSDL

-539 WRVIESHSHAVRLIP
+539 WRVIEGHSHAVRRIP
-554 RAIERLNLFW
+554 QAIERLGLFW

-576 IVNRAPQSNIAPSS
+576 IVNRAPQSNIASSS
-590 LHELDVVYEVFQK
+590 LRELDVVYDVFQK
-603 SASTSKPAAV
+603 SAPTSKPAAV

-618 TKVWKKGHDA
+618 TKIWKKGHDA

-680 GSSQPSRQVTLDGQG
+680 GSSQPSRQFTWDGQG
-695 AGSDIHPRIMQ
+695 VGFDIHPRIMQ
-706 DMRVFDKFEQSPFTA
+706 DMRVFDKFEPSPFTA

-737 VHFSGSSVY
+737 VQFSGSSVY
-746 GAEIYNGHP
+746 GAEIYSGQP

-763 VHPYGAPNGIQETP
+763 AHPYGVSNGIQEAP

>member
-1 MTRTTELK
+1 MTKTTELR

-91 ALRTVHPEGS
+91 TLRQMQSEAS
-101 VLPHPLLSD
+101 DLPHPLLSD
-110 AITVISSDSPESS
+110 TITVISNDSPESS
-123 SSSNF
+123 SSSSYP
-128 AERQPQTSNKA
+128 EQQPQHSNKA
-139 DADSVIDAFGTLTIG
+139 DPDSVIDAFGTLTIG
-154 TRGETIFMGG
+154 SRGETIFMGG

-194 ILDAWLPGSDSAPV
+194 ILDAWLPGSDCVPV

-219 LPPLSEAIRLSEI
+219 LPPLSEAVRLSEI
-232 YLEWGQV
+232 YLEWGKV

-246 SELFDNIIGSVYR
+246 SELFDNILGSVYR

-267 GSHDLSLL
+267 GPHDLSLL

-281 ATLLDFEKP
+281 ATLFDFEKP

-296 QEYHILSQVALHFTS
+296 QEYHILSHVAMHFTS
-311 PCTETSV
+311 PCMETSV
-318 HTLIALLHIVQY
+318 NTLIALLHNVQY

-340 SQSYLFIGLAVK
+340 SRSYLFIGLAVK
-352 LGYRIGLHLSSAR
+352 LGYRIGVHLSSAR

-370 AVVQK
+370 AVAQK

-411 DDFAVINNK
+411 DDFAVVNDK

-425 SGHMWSWK
+425 SVHMWSWQ

-448 KIPTYSTILELDRK
+448 KTPTYSTILELDRK

-471 LQPRCDGNETLT
+471 LQPRCNENKTLT
-483 KAAILEQVQVVFLL
+483 DAAILVQVQASFLL
-497 TNKEFTLLNIHRRY
+497 TNKETTLLNIHRRY

-539 WRVIESHSHAVRLIP
+539 WRVIESHSHAVRKIP
-554 RAIERLNLFW
+554 QAIERLSLIW
-564 SHALSAAIVMCM
+564 SQALSAAIVMCM
-576 IVNRAPQSNIAPSS
+576 IVNRAPQSNIAVSS
-590 LHELDVVYEVFQK
+590 LRELDVVYEVFQK
-603 SASTSKPAAV
+603 SAPTSKPAAV

-628 VDRPLYDDQSSLSR
+628 VNFPLYDDQSSLSR

-655 ISKTSPRSSASPPS
+655 ISKTSPQSSASPPS
-669 AHSSPSEAESS
+669 VHSSPSEAESS
-680 GSSQPSRQVTLDGQG
+680 GSSQACRQFTWDGQS
-695 AGSDIHPRIMQ
+695 ARFDIHPRIMQ
-706 DMRVFDKFEQSPFTA
+706 DMRVFDKFEQSPFPA

-727 SESFFQAMSD
+727 PESFFQAMSD
-737 VHFSGSSVY
+737 VQFSGSSVY
-746 GAEIYNGHP
+746 GAEIYSGPP

-763 VHPYGAPNGIQETP
+763 AHPYGTPNGIQEAP
-777 VLDAAWQSFVEQLG
+777 VLDASWQSFVEQLG

>member
-1 MTRTTELK
+1 MTRTTESK

-14 ERKKPGRVPTS
+14 ERKKPGR
-25 CAECRRLKLRCDRK
+25 

-72 EELHNKI
+72 GELHNKI

-91 ALRTVHPEGS
+91 TVRQMHSES
-101 VLPHPLLSD
+101 SDQPHPLLSD
-110 AITVISSDSPESS
+110 AITVISNDSPESS

-128 AERQPQTSNKA
+128 PEQQPQPSNKV

-164 TARSEYLIQPPLKQQ
+164 TARSEPPLKQQ

-194 ILDAWLPGSDSAPV
+194 ILDAWLPGSDSAPF

-219 LPPLSEAIRLSEI
+219 LPPLSEAVRLSEI
-232 YLEWGQV
+232 YLEWGKV

-246 SELFDNIIGSVYR
+246 SELFDNILGSVYR
-259 ANCYEGIP
+259 A
-267 GSHDLSLL
+267 
-275 FSIFAL
+275 
-281 ATLLDFEKP
+281 K
-290 SYAVEA
+290 
-296 QEYHILSQVALHFTS
+296 
-311 PCTETSV
+311 
-318 HTLIALLHIVQY
+318 
-330 LELSDLEMDS
+330 
-340 SQSYLFIGLAVK
+340 SYLFIGLAVK
-352 LGYRIGLHLSSAR
+352 LGYRVRLSTSHLSSAR
-365 WKLSD
+365 WKLSP

-375 RSSVFW
+375 RSAVFW
-381 QMFMLDTWI
+381 QTFMLDTWI

-411 DDFAVINNK
+411 DDFAVVNDK
-420 GEKEM
+420 GGKEM
-425 SGHMWSWK
+425 SGHMWSWQ

-448 KIPTYSTILELDRK
+448 KTPTYSTILELDRK
-462 IRDFPVPPH
+462 IRDFSVPPH
-471 LQPRCDGNETLT
+471 LQPRCDKNETLT
-483 KAAILEQVQVVFLL
+483 QAAILEQVQTYFLL
-497 TNKEFTLLNIHRRY
+497 TNKETTLLNIHRRY
-511 FTQALEDQPNDL
+511 FTQALEEQPNDL

-534 MYRSA
+534 IYRSA
-539 WRVIESHSHAVRLIP
+539 WRVIESHSHAARRIP
-554 RAIERLNLFW
+554 QVIERLSLFW

-576 IVNRAPQSNIAPSS
+576 IVNRAPQSNIASPS
-590 LHELDVVYEVFQK
+590 LRELDVVYEVFQK
-603 SASTSKPAAV
+603 SAPTSKPAAV

-655 ISKTSPRSSASPPS
+655 ISKTSPRSSASSPS
-669 AHSSPSEAESS
+669 VHSSPSEAESS
-680 GSSQPSRQVTLDGQG
+680 GSSQPSRQFTWDGQG
-695 AGSDIHPRIMQ
+695 VGFDIHPRIMQ

-737 VHFSGSSVY
+737 VQFSGSSVY
-746 GAEIYNGHP
+746 GAEIYSGQP

-763 VHPYGAPNGIQETP
+763 AHPYGVPNGIQEAP

>member
-1 MTRTTELK
+1 MHDDGGRQSLYPSDHDV
-9 NGEQK
+9 
-14 ERKKPGRVPTS
+14 PGDHDGVCS
-25 CAECRRLKLRCDRK
+25 SIGYDSAGAEGY

-50 AAICPSGSLTAGKG
+50 STICPSGSLTAGKG

-72 EELHNKI
+72 EELHSKI
-79 EVMSARIRELEE
+79 EVMSARMRELEE
-91 ALRTVHPEGS
+91 TLRQMHSKVS
-101 VLPHPLLSD
+101 DLPHPLLSD
-110 AITVISSDSPESS
+110 TDTVISNDSPESS
-123 SSSNF
+123 SGSDF
-128 AERQPQTSNKA
+128 PEQQPQASNKA

-164 TARSEYLIQPPLKQQ
+164 TARSEPPLKQQ
-179 PKPPFSETFP
+179 PKPAFSETFP

-194 ILDAWLPGSDSAPV
+194 ILDAWLPGSDCVPS

-219 LPPLSEAIRLSEI
+219 LPPLSEAVRLSEI
-232 YLEWGQV
+232 YLEWGKV

-246 SELFDNIIGSVYR
+246 SELFDNILQSVYH
-259 ANCYEGIP
+259 A
-267 GSHDLSLL
+267 
-275 FSIFAL
+275 
-281 ATLLDFEKP
+281 K
-290 SYAVEA
+290 
-296 QEYHILSQVALHFTS
+296 
-311 PCTETSV
+311 
-318 HTLIALLHIVQY
+318 
-330 LELSDLEMDS
+330 
-340 SQSYLFIGLAVK
+340 SYLFIGLGVK
-352 LGYRIGLHLSSAR
+352 LGYRVHLSGAR

-411 DDFAVINNK
+411 DDFAVVNDK

-448 KIPTYSTILELDRK
+448 KTPTYRTILELDRK
-462 IRDFPVPPH
+462 IRDFPVPSH
-471 LQPRCDGNETLT
+471 LQPRCATSETLT
-483 KAAILEQVQVVFLL
+483 KAAILQQVQTSFLL
-497 TNKEFTLLNIHRRY
+497 TNKEATLLNIHRRY
-511 FTQALEDQPNDL
+511 FTQALEDQPDDL

-539 WRVIESHSHAVRLIP
+539 WRVIESHSHAASKIP
-554 RAIERLNLFW
+554 QVIERLGLFW

-590 LHELDVVYEVFQK
+590 LRELDVVYEVFQK
-603 SASTSKPAAV
+603 SAPTSKPAAV

-628 VDRPLYDDQSSLSR
+628 VDRPLYDDQSGLSR

-655 ISKTSPRSSASPPS
+655 ISQTSPRSSASPPS
-669 AHSSPSEAESS
+669 VQPTPSEAESS
-680 GSSQPSRQVTLDGQG
+680 GSCQPSRQFTWEGQG
-695 AGSDIHPRIMQ
+695 VGFDIHPRIMQ

-727 SESFFQAMSD
+727 HESFFQAMSD
-737 VHFSGSSVY
+737 VQFSGSSVY
-746 GAEIYNGHP
+746 GAEIYSGQP

-763 VHPYGAPNGIQETP
+763 AHSYSAPNGIQEVP